1 MNAPRLELRAAA
13 CELAALLVRA
23 GYEAFFAGG
32 CVRDHLLHITPRDYD
47 IATNAT
53 PEQLRVLFPKARGV
67 GEVFGVMLVRHAG
80 HVIEVS
86 TFREDGDYQDGRR
99 PVAVRFVD
107 AASDAHRRDFTINGI
122 FQRPD
127 TGEIVD
133 FVEGRADLNA
143 KIVRAIGDPHA
154 RIREDRLRM
163 LRAPRFAARFNF
175 TLHPLTAEAIR
186 AHASELLS
194 VSAER
199 VGDEFRR
206 MMSDPSRLTAARM
219 VEDLGLDH
227 AVFAQRVAEH
237 AWTRLAALPT
247 DASSST
253 ALAAWW
259 LDRLA
264 ATDTDLPR
272 PTLIEQR
279 TAVDTMRRNL
289 TLSNDDA
296 AALTS
301 LLAAREALLDDF
313 TQLTLAQRVRVS
325 SRPGFDEALTVLAG
339 ECPDRCSLL
348 RAQIDRENPLRAL
361 PEPLLNG
368 SMLLAEGMQ
377 ASPIFKVILDETL
390 NAQIEGQ
397 IDSAAAALQF
407 ARQIVSTSGARDG
420 RQSRGSTDRTP

>member
-1 MNAPRLELRAAA
+1 
-13 CELAALLVRA
+13 
-23 GYEAFFAGG
+23 
-32 CVRDHLLHITPRDYD
+32 
-47 IATNAT
+47 
-53 PEQLRVLFPKARGV
+53 
-67 GEVFGVMLVRHAG
+67 
-80 HVIEVS
+80 
-86 TFREDGDYQDGRR
+86 
-99 PVAVRFVD
+99 
-107 AASDAHRRDFTINGI
+107 
-122 FQRPD
+122 
-127 TGEIVD
+127 
-133 FVEGRADLNA
+133 
-143 KIVRAIGDPHA
+143 
-154 RIREDRLRM
+154 
-163 LRAPRFAARFNF
+163 
-175 TLHPLTAEAIR
+175 
-186 AHASELLS
+186 
-194 VSAER
+194 
-199 VGDEFRR
+199 

-325 SRPGFDEALTVLAG
+325 SRPGFDEALAVLAG